1 MTKVGFG
8 GSCHWCMEAI
18 FQSLAGVTEV
28 LQGWM
33 AVEGDDFSE
42 AVLVSFDE
50 KGISLATLIEIHLAT
65 HSCTAE
71 HSMRRK
77 YRSAVYVH
85 DEGQEKG
92 ARVILGE
99 LQKEYEQPII
109 TRVLQLK
116 EFKLNA
122 PAYLNYYYSD
132 PQKPFCENIV
142 LPKLRLLLERFGT
155 SVDAAKRDVL
165 TSNQGA

>member
-8 GSCHWCMEAI
+8 GSCHWCTEAI

-28 LQGWM
+28 LQGWV
-33 AVEGDDFSE
+33 AVERDDFSE

-50 KGISLATLIEIHLAT
+50 AEISPATLIEIHLTT

-77 YRSAVYVH
+77 YRSAVYVL
-85 DEGQEKG
+85 DEAQ
-92 ARVILGE
+92 ARDAQVILAR

-109 TRVLQLK
+109 TRVLPLK

-122 PAYLNYYYSD
+122 PEYLNYYYSD

-142 LPKLRLLLERFGT
+142 LPKLRLLLDRFGKN
-155 SVDAAKRDVL
+155 VDAAKRDVL
-165 TSNQGA
+165 SNNQGA

>member
-1 MTKVGFG
+1 MTKVSFG
-8 GSCHWCMEAI
+8 GSCHWCTEAI

-28 LQGWM
+28 LQGWV

-42 AVLVSFDE
+42 AVLVTLNE
-50 KGISLATLIEIHLAT
+50 EISLGDLVEIHLAT

-77 YRSAVYVH
+77 YRSAVYVL
-85 DEGQEKG
+85 DEAQ
-92 ARVILGE
+92 ARDAQVVLAR

-109 TRVLQLK
+109 TRVLPLK

-122 PAYLNYYYSD
+122 PEYLNYYYSD

-142 LPKLRLLLERFGT
+142 LPKLKLLLDRFGQN
-155 SVDAAKRDVL
+155 VDAAKRDVL
-165 TSNQGA
+165 SNNQGA

>member
-8 GSCHWCMEAI
+8 GSCHWCTEAI

-28 LQGWM
+28 LQGWI

-50 KGISLATLIEIHLAT
+50 QEIPLATLMEIHLAT

-85 DEGQEKG
+85 DKEQAKD
-92 ARVILGE
+92 ARVILSE
-99 LQKEYEQPII
+99 LQKDYEQPII
-109 TRVLQLK
+109 TQVLPLM
-116 EFKLNA
+116 EFKLNQ
-122 PAYLNYYYSD
+122 PAYLNYFYSD

-142 LPKLRLLLERFGT
+142 RPKLRLLLERFGT
-155 SVDAAKRDVL
+155 NVDATKRDVL
-165 TSNQGA
+165 TNNQGA

>member
-8 GSCHWCMEAI
+8 GSCHWCTEAI
-18 FQSLAGVTEV
+18 FQSLSGVTEV
-28 LQGWM
+28 LQGWV

-42 AVLVSFDE
+42 AVLVSFDVE
-50 KGISLATLIEIHLAT
+50 LISLQTLVDVHLAT

-71 HSMRRK
+71 HSMRKK

-85 DEGQEKG
+85 DEAQARN
-92 ARVILGE
+92 ARVVLAE

-109 TRVLQLK
+109 TQVLQLN

-122 PAYLNYYYSD
+122 PEYLNYYYSD

-142 LPKLRLLLERFGT
+142 LPKLRLLLERFGKN
-155 SVDAAKRDVL
+155 VDASKLDVL
-165 TSNQGA
+165 SNNPRA